1 MTIVGVVELIAW
13 LLSAA
18 IAIWM
23 AQDMIRVSRGH
34 DEASLVNAPD
44 PLEEPHE
51 PPARSE
57 RGSG

>member
-1 MTIVGVVELIAW
+1 MSVVAVVEMIAW

-23 AQDMIRVSRGH
+23 AQDMFRVSRSH

-44 PLEEPHE
+44 PLEEPFE
-51 PPARSE
+51 PQPGRE
-57 RGSG
+57 SG